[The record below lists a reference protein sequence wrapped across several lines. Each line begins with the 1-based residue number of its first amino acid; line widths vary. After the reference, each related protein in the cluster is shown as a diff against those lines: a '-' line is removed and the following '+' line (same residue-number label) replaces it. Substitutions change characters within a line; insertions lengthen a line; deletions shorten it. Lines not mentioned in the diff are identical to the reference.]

1 MSNYIKPNL
10 LPIFA
15 IVMAA
20 LFWIIDATLDV
31 FVFNA
36 SPSFSA
42 SVFSSDPNELW
53 MRLSVVTT
61 LVLFSL
67 YAKNSEELT
76 TNLKKK
82 IDSINDVSDELEY
95 LETVDPITLLFNK
108 RKLYELLEYE
118 MEKEKRYKAGLSVIF
133 CRIDNYNTIMA
144 THSEAIIDS
153 LLRNIAL
160 QLVKSLRT
168 SDIVSHWSDNEFL
181 VLIPNK
187 TADETNNIAEKIR
200 NVIENYDFENIGK
213 ITASFGITQFF
224 ENDNKVT
231 IVTRATNA
239 VNKAQEKGQNCIES
253 LIG

>member
-1 MSNYIKPNL
+1 MSISSNSIKPNL
-10 LPIFA
+10 FPILA
-15 IVMAA
+15 IVIAA
-20 LFWIIDATLDV
+20 LFWIIDAYLDV

-53 MRLSVVTT
+53 MRLSVITT
-61 LVLFSL
+61 LILFSL
-67 YAKNSEELT
+67 YAKNSEEIT
-76 TNLKKK
+76 AKLKKK
-82 IDSINDVSDELEY
+82 IDSIDDVSDELEY

-133 CRIDNYNTIMA
+133 CRIDNYNKITT
-144 THSEAIIDS
+144 THSQAIVDS
-153 LLRNIAL
+153 FLRNIAL

-187 TADETNNIAEKIR
+187 SADETKDISEKIR
-200 NVIENYDFENIGK
+200 NVIENYDFENVGK
-213 ITASFGITQFF
+213 VTASFGVTQFI
-224 ENDNKVT
+224 EDDNKVT

-239 VNKAQEKGQNCIES
+239 VDRAQEKG
-253 LIG
+253 